1 MSYVIIAGVIL
12 IHIAFILYSIFIYK
26 EHKYKRATKGLLI
39 AITSA
44 VIFDVSATVC
54 MMIGVAEEY
63 FTLHGILGYS
73 ALAVMVTDAVFIWKH
88 YNKFGSETPFSK
100 TLNRNSKLGYVLW
113 LIAFFTGELLAIMNH
128 QAAGA

>member
-12 IHIAFILYSIFIYK
+12 IHIAFILYSVFIYK

-54 MMIGVAEEY
+54 MMLGVAEEY

-73 ALAVMVTDAVFIWKH
+73 ALAVMVTDAIFIWRH
-88 YNKFGSETPFSK
+88 YNKFGSEVPFSK
-100 TLNRNSKLGYVLW
+100 SLNRNSKLGYCLW
-113 LIAFFTGELLAIMNH
+113 LVAFFTGEMLAFMNH